1 MLLVIEMK
9 LAIVIGFQIFFLLL
23 YINTQSHCLIIISKS
38 LKFLDNRILNG

>member
-1 MLLVIEMK
+1 MLLVIGMK
-9 LAIVIGFQIFFLLL
+9 LAIVIGFQIFLLL

>member
-1 MLLVIEMK
+1 MLLVIGMK
-9 LAIVIGFQIFFLLL
+9 LAIVIGFQILLL